1 MAVQMGGGSEC
12 KVSTSFEYQKAEANI
27 ELDILEG
34 TISSLVS
41 YRVNREISLQCLFG
55 FNPMAHKSQKN
66 KKVIRNFGIGVKYEM
81 NSMEELMKEEEDL
94 SEYEY
99 KNL

>member
-1 MAVQMGGGSEC
+1 MGGQKEL
-12 KVSTSFEYQKAEANI
+12 KLSTTFEYQKAEASV
-27 ELDILEG
+27 ELDILDG

-41 YRVNREISLQCLFG
+41 YRVNKEISLQCLFG
-55 FNPMAHKSQKN
+55 FNPLAHKSQKN
-66 KKVIRNFGIGVKYEM
+66 KKLIRNFGIGVKYEA
-81 NSMEELMKEEEDL
+81 NAMEDLMKEEEDL